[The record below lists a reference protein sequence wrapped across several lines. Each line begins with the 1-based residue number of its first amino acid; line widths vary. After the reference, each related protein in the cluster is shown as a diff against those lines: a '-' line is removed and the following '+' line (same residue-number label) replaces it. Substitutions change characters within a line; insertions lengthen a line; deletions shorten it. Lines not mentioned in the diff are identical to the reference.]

1 MAVPSWAACSSRF
14 RRLRSVRWRSRV
26 SDRGAVKPSS
36 EAAARPDGTRLP
48 GEGDED
54 VLGDFLCGWW
64 IAKDA
69 KGGAVHEI
77 HVSTDEFGEGR
88 FVVSSDV
95 GFEELFVCGLTVLH
109 GVGSKGF

>member
-1 MAVPSWAACSSRF
+1 LGGVFLTVPPSQVGALAEPG
-14 RRLRSVRWRSRV
+14 LE
-26 SDRGAVKPSS
+26 DRGAVKPSG

-64 IAKDA
+64 IAKDT

>member
-1 MAVPSWAACSSRF
+1 M
-14 RRLRSVRWRSRV
+14 
-26 SDRGAVKPSS
+26 KPSG

-54 VLGDFLCGWW
+54 VLGDFLCSRRV
-64 IAKDA
+64 AKDA

-77 HVSTDEFGEGR
+77 HMTTDEFGEGR

-109 GVGSKGF
+109 GVGSRVF